1 MFTFFTEADPVF
13 GRISWTTGLIWL
25 AALGLSAYVLT
36 RWQTSNPARR
46 RFWRHWAIGTVAL
59 AGLTVV
65 ALVLNFFEVPAFNI
79 RAWIYLFSLATLAY
93 WAYAAYF
100 YFTKLPSNVAAAARA
115 SRPVRANQRSAQQA
129 RAKVYT
135 NNAQSPRAKVYNN
148 KAQQTNGTP
157 AQQPA
162 REPRPQATTSR
173 RESRR
178 DRKRRSR

>member
-13 GRISWTTGLIWL
+13 GRISWTTGVIWL

-46 RFWRHWAIGTVAL
+46 RFWRRWAIGTVAL

-65 ALVLNFFEVPAFNI
+65 ALVLNFFEVPFFNI

-100 YFTKLPSNVAAAARA
+100 YFTKLPGDVAAAARA
-115 SRPVRANQRSAQQA
+115 SRPVRTSQRNAAPA
-129 RAKVYT
+129 RAKVYNT
-135 NNAQSPRAKVYNN
+135 KASQST
-148 KAQQTNGTP
+148 KAQQTNGIS
-157 AQQPA
+157 AQPPA
-162 REPRPQATTSR
+162 REPRPVATTSR

>member
-13 GRISWTTGLIWL
+13 GRISWTTAVIWL
-25 AALGLSAYVLT
+25 AALGLSAYFLT
-36 RWQTSNPARR
+36 RWQTSNAARR
-46 RFWRHWAIGTVAL
+46 RFWRRWAIGTVAV

-65 ALVLNFFEVPAFNI
+65 ALVLNFFEVPFFNV
-79 RAWIYLFSLATLAY
+79 RGWIYLFSLATLAY

-100 YFTKLPSNVAAAARA
+100 YFTKLPADVAAAARA
-115 SRPVRANQRSAQQA
+115 SRPVRANQRNAAPA
-129 RAKVYT
+129 RAKVY
-135 NNAQSPRAKVYNN
+135 NNAQQPRAKVYNN
-148 KAQQTNGTP
+148 GQQTTGTQ

-178 DRKRRSR
+178 ERKRRSR